1 MKNRVSCFVGLGM
14 LFWASAA
21 SAQIYVCKDATGHTL
36 TSDRPIPECAN
47 RAMRELDRSGVVR
60 REIAPPLTAEQ
71 KRQRVELEEKR
82 QSQLAA
88 DKEQRLQDNALITR
102 YRNETDI
109 ANSRRDALLLL
120 GEQLRI
126 DTAALK
132 QETQELRDASAVAK
146 ASSGEKKGASYSE
159 RRRLEDA
166 SRSVESRMGSIDRRN
181 AEITRTDIRFDLT
194 LKRFRE
200 LVEES
205 NAEAALASKN
215 TR

>member
-1 MKNRVSCFVGLGM
+1 MKNLASCLVAVCTI
-14 LFWASAA
+14 FWASAA

-47 RAMRELDRSGVVR
+47 RAMRELDQTGVVR
-60 REIAPPLTAEQ
+60 REIAAPPTAQQ
-71 KRQRVELEEKR
+71 KRERAEMEEKR
-82 QSQLAA
+82 RIQLAA
-88 DKEQRLQDNALITR
+88 EKEQKLKDDALITR

-126 DTAALK
+126 DTTALR
-132 QETQELRDASAVAK
+132 QETKELLVASAASKAAAGAK
-146 ASSGEKKGASYSE
+146 KVASYAD
-159 RRRLEDA
+159 RHRLDDA
-166 SRSVESRMGSIDRRN
+166 NRSVQSRMDSIDRRN
-181 AEITRTDIRFDLT
+181 AEIIRTNMRFDMT

-205 NAEAALASKN
+205 NADASTARKN